1 MANQFF
7 FLKKQLIKFSCTY
20 WLLSFWKILKNSF
33 SYEQNF
39 LGTNHYY
46 YFHLPIGPFH
56 CAKFKKNSY
65 SRSRVMR
72 MHNFWAQ
79 NGPFPQMII
88 FSENLLT
95 SLVSIIHA
103 YLHAKNQSQILIYLL
118 MKYWRLKNTEISLAK
133 SVFDYNL
140 RTRFFPSMQ
149 FSQNVSEP

>member
-1 MANQFF
+1 MSWLFKDLVVIIKATLSWLFKDPINSGLAQF
-7 FLKKQLIKFSCTY
+7 
-20 WLLSFWKILKNSF
+20 
-33 SYEQNF
+33 
-39 LGTNHYY
+39 NH
-46 YFHLPIGPFH
+46 
-56 CAKFKKNSY
+56 AQ
-65 SRSRVMR
+65 SRVMR
-72 MHNFWAQ
+72 MRHFWAQ

-95 SLVSIIHA
+95 SLVSTIHA

>member
-1 MANQFF
+1 MYLLAPFILQNFQKFQSYEDVS
-7 FLKKQLIKFSCTY
+7 FLDPKWPTPLLLLSSTY
-20 WLLSFWKILKNSF
+20 WPFSLCKIL
-33 SYEQNF
+33 
-39 LGTNHYY
+39 
-46 YFHLPIGPFH
+46 
-56 CAKFKKNSY
+56 KNSY

-72 MHNFWAQ
+72 MRHFWAQ

-149 FSQNVSEP
+149 FSQNVSGP